1 MTPTEFTV
9 AEKSKSGKT
18 PPAAWLF
25 FQRWMAN
32 PLSMG
37 SVTPSSP
44 ALCKLIRQNL
54 VCGPDQVIVE
64 FGGGTGA
71 ITRALL
77 ESGIPGDRIYSFE
90 IDDHLARFL
99 RGHYPDVNVV
109 HDDCRKAADIL
120 GPALVGKVGT
130 VVIGIPMLNLPMRA
144 QKEVV
149 DACFRILP
157 EGGRFVLYTYGLVSP
172 LNQRALG
179 VKGKRL
185 GFTPLNV
192 PPASVWGYW
201 KAKP

>member
-99 RGHYPDVNVV
+99 RGHYPDVNVI
-109 HDDCRKAADIL
+109 HDDCRKVAEIL
-120 GPALVGKVGT
+120 GPNLVGKVGT
-130 VVIGIPMLNLPMRA
+130 VVIGIPMLNMPMKV
-144 QKEVV
+144 QQEVV
-149 DACFRILP
+149 EACFSVLP
-157 EGGRFVLYTYGLVSP
+157 EGSRFILYTYTIGSP
-172 LNQRALG
+172 LNQKALG
-179 VKGKRL
+179 IKGKRL
-185 GFTPLNV
+185 GFTPRNI

-201 KAKP
+201 KA

>member
-1 MTPTEFTV
+1 MTPTEITV
-9 AEKSKSGKT
+9 AEKEKSGKT

-37 SVTPSSP
+37 SVTPSSG
-44 ALCKLIRQNL
+44 ALCKLIRQHV
-54 VCGPDQVIVE
+54 VCAKDQVVVE

-71 ITRALL
+71 ITKSLL
-77 ESGIPGDRIYSFE
+77 QSGIPGERIFTFE
-90 IDDHLARFL
+90 IDDHLSHYL

-109 HDDCRKAADIL
+109 HADCRKAPDVL
-120 GPALVGKVGT
+120 GPNLVGKVGT
-130 VVIGIPMLNLPMRA
+130 VVIGIPMLNLPMRV

-149 DACFRILP
+149 EACFKILP
-157 EGGRFVLYTYGLVSP
+157 EGGRFILYTYGVGSP
-172 LNQRALG
+172 LNQRTLG
-179 VKGKRL
+179 LKGKRL

-201 KAKP
+201 KA

>member
-1 MTPTEFTV
+1 MTPTEITV
-9 AEKSKSGKT
+9 ADKSKSGKT

-37 SVTPSSP
+37 SITPSSG
-44 ALCKLIRQNL
+44 ALRKLVRQNL
-54 VCGPDQVIVE
+54 ICGPDQVVVE

-77 ESGIPGDRIYSFE
+77 EAGIPGDRIYSFE
-90 IDDHLARFL
+90 IDNHLARYL
-99 RGHYPDVNVV
+99 RGHYPDVNVI
-109 HDDCRKAADIL
+109 HDDCRKVAQLL
-120 GPALVGKVGT
+120 GPDLIGKVGT
-130 VVIGIPMLNLPMRA
+130 VVIGIPMLNLPLRF

-149 DACFRILP
+149 EACFEVLP
-157 EGGRFVLYTYGLVSP
+157 PGGRFINYTYTVGSP

-179 VKGKRL
+179 IKGKRL
-185 GFTPLNV
+185 GFTAMNV

-201 KAKP
+201 KA